1 MTKKDDQIIRR
12 QVSITNGELEVL
24 KEWTPLSDVMHGD
37 ALVNGVVRQIIGDQ
51 KYDKTDK

>member
-1 MTKKDDQIIRR
+1 MKSDKIIRK

-24 KEWTPLSDVMHGD
+24 KEWTPLSDAMHGD

-51 KYDKTDK
+51 KHDKTNE

>member
-1 MTKKDDQIIRR
+1 MTKKNEQIIRR

-24 KEWTPLSDVMHGD
+24 KEWIPLSDAMYGD

-51 KYDKTDK
+51 KDEKV